1 MKRTWKDFA
10 KFLVDTYGVMAYI
23 DDPSEDADENVV
35 YCPECGEG
43 VYEEDYPMIEVTD
56 DGYFMCPI
64 CEEIFDD

>member
-35 YCPECGEG
+35 YCPCCTEPI
-43 VYEEDYPMIEVTD
+43 YEEDYPYNSYD
-56 DGYFMCPI
+56 DEPYECPI
-64 CEEIFDD
+64 CETVFDD

>member
-23 DDPSEDADENVV
+23 DDPSEDADENVA
-35 YCPECGEG
+35 YCPECGER

-56 DGYFMCPI
+56 DGYFICPI
-64 CEEIFDD
+64 CEEVFDD

>member
-23 DDPSEDADENVV
+23 DDPSEDADENVA
-35 YCPECGEG
+35 YCPECREG

-56 DGYFMCPI
+56 NGYFMCPI